1 MNLKFLILYFA
12 QLFDCIIS
20 VNKTWNEKIKVNHLC
35 YFYRHCIQ
43 IETKNTKTQKKNLIR
58 DFSNKINTTPWVNI
72 DSMVIDCFEH
82 FVEVNKY
89 YRPFNVTITTDVN
102 NKNKNTKTRN
112 MANNVFNLF
121 FVYVD
126 IVMGLL
132 IIILMH
138 ITCFFLVFMGL
149 LIIILMHITCFFIV
163 CIRLFCVY
171 LCFLV
176 FFNYNFKACFVL

>member
-58 DFSNKINTTPWVNI
+58 DFSNKINATPWINI
-72 DSMVIDCFEH
+72 NSTVMDCLEHVDVDKCFEH
-82 FVEVNKY
+82 FVKVNKY
-89 YRPFNVTITTDVN
+89 YLPFNVTITTVINDI
-102 NKNKNTKTRN
+102 NKNTKTHN
-112 MANNVFNLF
+112 MANNNIFNIF
-121 FVYVD
+121 PICVD
-126 IVMGLL
+126 VVMCLL

-138 ITCFFLVFMGL
+138 FGCFVF
-149 LIIILMHITCFFIV
+149 I
-163 CIRLFCVY
+163 CIRFFFCVY
-171 LCFLV
+171 T
-176 FFNYNFKACFVL
+176 